1 VNGYKPSTPRAAL
14 GMTAVAMAAIT
25 LAALV
30 VLPAKLEFV
39 SVDPYTL
46 AAAKAATKAPIDVAI
61 TPTRINAPESLNRE
75 EHLHSDRA
83 ALGAQEFRGKR
94 EQLSSRSRTHT

>member
-1 VNGYKPSTPRAAL
+1 MNGYKPSTPRAAL

-39 SVDPYTL
+39 RVDPYTL

-94 EQLSSRSRTHT
+94 EQLSPSSRIHS

>member
-1 VNGYKPSTPRAAL
+1 MNGYKPSTPRAAL

-39 SVDPYTL
+39 RVDPYTL

-83 ALGAQEFRGKR
+83 VLGAQEFRGKR
-94 EQLSSRSRTHT
+94 EQLSSRSRIHS

>member
-1 VNGYKPSTPRAAL
+1 MNGYKPSTPRAAL

-46 AAAKAATKAPIDVAI
+46 AAAKAATKAESTVDVRIGASIIQIRAI
-61 TPTRINAPESLNRE
+61 EMGILTKETR
-75 EHLHSDRA
+75 
-83 ALGAQEFRGKR
+83 
-94 EQLSSRSRTHT
+94 

>member
-1 VNGYKPSTPRAAL
+1 MNGYKPSTQRAAL

-46 AAAKAATKAPIDVAI
+46 AAAKPATKAESTVDARIGASIIQIRAI
-61 TPTRINAPESLNRE
+61 EMGILTKETR
-75 EHLHSDRA
+75 
-83 ALGAQEFRGKR
+83 
-94 EQLSSRSRTHT
+94 